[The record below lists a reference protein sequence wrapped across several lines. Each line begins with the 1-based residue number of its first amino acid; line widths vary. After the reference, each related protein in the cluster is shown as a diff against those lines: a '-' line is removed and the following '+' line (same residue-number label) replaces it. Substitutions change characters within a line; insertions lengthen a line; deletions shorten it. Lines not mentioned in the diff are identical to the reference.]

1 MERISTWFPM
11 SMVIISTGASTKRMK
26 KGEGQSTIAVVPIA
40 AMFEEPM
47 NGAWVL

>member
-1 MERISTWFPM
+1 MGRISTWFPVM
-11 SMVIISTGASTKRMK
+11 MMAISTSASREGMK
-26 KGEGQSTIAVVPIA
+26 KGGAQSTMAVVPIA